1 MEGRRHTAVRS
12 VAAAFLLLAA
22 LVAPGCGYRLET
34 VHGGRFTDPQL
45 RIDLEP
51 FRNLSFDADA
61 GALMAV
67 RVREELRRNG
77 FRGKFERVGADY
89 LVEGSV
95 RQLKEDVSSHGS
107 DGFALEHALSLTVDI
122 RVVDAVHGKL
132 IMKEEGV
139 VETAAYFAGPDFQY
153 TESNRRMA
161 MEEACRRIARR
172 LGHTLRM
179 VL

>member
-1 MEGRRHTAVRS
+1 MAIAS
-12 VAAAFLLLAA
+12 S
-22 LVAPGCGYRLET
+22 GCGYRLQT
-34 VHGGRFTDPQL
+34 VHGGRFLDPQL

-61 GALMAV
+61 GALMAA

-77 FRGKFERVGADY
+77 FGGRFERGGADY
-89 LVEGSV
+89 LVEGTV
-95 RQLKEDVSSHGS
+95 RQVKEDVSSHGS

-122 RVVDAVHGKL
+122 RVVEVVHGRL
-132 IMKEEGV
+132 VLKEDGV
-139 VETAAYFAGPDFQY
+139 TETAAYFAGPDFQY

-161 MEEACRRIARR
+161 LEEACRRIARR
-172 LGHTLRM
+172 LGQSLRM